1 MDSSQHDKKPS
12 MGSLLSDVVDRMLRL
27 QPAVGSDKRSQNLT
41 QKQANIRAVS
51 VREGF
56 QNMRA
61 RSESMTQRLQH
72 YRDRHAASL
81 GKPAPA
87 PHDDTVALI
96 MHGVPSKN

>member
-12 MGSLLSDVVDRMLRL
+12 MGTLLSDVVDRMLRL

-81 GKPAPA
+81 GKAAPA
-87 PHDDTVALI
+87 PHDDTVQLI
-96 MHGVPSKN
+96 MHGVPSKS

>member
-1 MDSSQHDKKPS
+1 MDSSRHDKKPS
-12 MGSLLSDVVDRMLRL
+12 MGALLGEVVERMLRL
-27 QPAVGSDKRSQNLT
+27 QPADGDKRSQNLT

-72 YRDRHAASL
+72 YRDRQAASL
-81 GKPAPA
+81 GKAAPA
-87 PHDDTVALI
+87 PHDDTVQLI
-96 MHGVPSKN
+96 MRGTPSKN

>member
-1 MDSSQHDKKPS
+1 
-12 MGSLLSDVVDRMLRL
+12 MGTLLSDVVDRMLRL
-27 QPAVGSDKRSQNLT
+27 QPSVPDRRSYNLT

-72 YRDRHAASL
+72 YRDRHAATL
-81 GKPAPA
+81 GKPAAEPA
-87 PHDDTVALI
+87 PHEDTVKLF
-96 MHGVPSKN
+96 MRDPSKN